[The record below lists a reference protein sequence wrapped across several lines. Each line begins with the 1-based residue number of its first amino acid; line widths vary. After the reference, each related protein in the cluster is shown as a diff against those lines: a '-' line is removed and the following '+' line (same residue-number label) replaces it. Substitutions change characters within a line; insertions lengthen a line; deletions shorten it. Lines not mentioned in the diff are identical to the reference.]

1 MRKHYIHYFLLIIM
15 IGFSSCKIHSS
26 SKNHTIPDYIPTN
39 QQLHDEIVA
48 LDKEFFD
55 AYNTC
60 DLDKQAAIYADDI
73 EFFHDKGGLMTSKS
87 ELLQGTKENV
97 CGKVTRELVDGTI
110 EVYPINNYG
119 AVEIGFHTFHNSEEP
134 DAESIPSKFI
144 VIWHQENG
152 NWRMAKII
160 SLH

>member
-1 MRKHYIHYFLLIIM
+1 M
-15 IGFSSCKIHSS
+15 
-26 SKNHTIPDYIPTN
+26 
-39 QQLHDEIVA
+39 A